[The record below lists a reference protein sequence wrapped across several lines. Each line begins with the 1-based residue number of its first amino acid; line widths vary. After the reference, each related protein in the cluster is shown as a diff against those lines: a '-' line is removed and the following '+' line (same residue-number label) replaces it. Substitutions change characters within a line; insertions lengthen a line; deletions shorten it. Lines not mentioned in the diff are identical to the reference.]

1 MAPVTAVAAFFRIR
15 AWTDYGVIAAYNRWQ
30 SRTEGF
36 SIRHFDAN
44 ISLAATVLIEA

>member
-1 MAPVTAVAAFFRIR
+1 MAPVTAVAAFLGIKP
-15 AWTDYGVIAAYNRWQ
+15 WTNNGDIAAHNRWQ

-44 ISLAATVLIEA
+44 ISLVATVLIEA